1 MILQKKK
8 QMKNSL
14 TLLLCLVQFL
24 FLLGCSSDEAK
35 QTGSEISPEDI
46 NKQAIK
52 SAKNLF
58 YNMYLPCE
66 LVFLFDNDDIPFK
79 SKIINPSSNVEQYVT
94 IGKKAINL
102 GIYGVDMGYLKYNN
116 QEFGINGYYTAI
128 SKLSHE
134 IGIPDEYVLIAVGA
148 LDQYM
153 HDVDSMYKVS
163 CELYEITDSYLTINE
178 QQSTAAMIILGG
190 WIEAMYIT
198 SNLKGKPTP
207 EIMNRLATQK
217 FSLQSLISYLK
228 IYQDHPLIT
237 NYLVSLNNLEKIYDE
252 IEVYFENED
261 MIIID
266 TVNRIIDT
274 SHSKT
279 EITEEQFYK
288 IRDII
293 SRIRENMVS
302 V

>member
-1 MILQKKK
+1 MTLRKTK
-8 QMKNSL
+8 QMKKSL
-14 TLLLCLVQFL
+14 VLLCLVQFL
-24 FLLGCSSDEAK
+24 FFLACSSDEAK
-35 QTGSEISPEDI
+35 QTTSEISSEDI

-66 LVFLFDNDDIPFK
+66 LVFLFDHEDIPFK
-79 SKIINPSSNVEQYVT
+79 STIINPPSNVEQYIT

-102 GIYGVDMGYLKYNN
+102 GVYGVDMGYLKYNN
-116 QEFGINGYYTAI
+116 QEFGINDYYVAI
-128 SKLSHE
+128 SKLSRD
-134 IGIPDEYVLIAVGA
+134 IGIPDEYVLIAVGV

-153 HDVDSMYKVS
+153 HDVDSMYKAS
-163 CELYEITDSYLTINE
+163 CELYEVTDSYLTTNE
-178 QQSTAAMIILGG
+178 QQSTAALIILGG

-198 SNLKGKPTP
+198 SNLREKPTP
-207 EIMNRLATQK
+207 EIMNRFAKQK

-237 NYLVSLNNLEKIYDE
+237 NYLISLNKLATIYDE
-252 IEVYFENED
+252 IEVYFENEN

-279 EITEEQFYK
+279 EITEEQFQE
-288 IRDII
+288 IRNII
-293 SRIRENMVS
+293 SRIRKNMVS